1 MNPTAPTAA
10 AATPAGEKR
19 KALGRGLE
27 SLLPRTSSLGSSVI
41 PPHVPAISHPAGP
54 TIVPAAKPATHDGM
68 REVPLGIIER
78 NPYQTR
84 QHLDE
89 AALAELIAS
98 IKSSGV
104 VQPIVLRPI
113 SAGRYQLVA
122 GQRRWE
128 ASKRAGKT
136 SIPAV
141 VRELSDQ
148 QAMELTIIENIQRQ
162 DLNTMEQARAFER
175 LGREFGLTQENMA
188 QRTGIDR
195 TTVSNFVR
203 LLKLPV
209 DVQALIEQDKISFGH
224 AKVLL
229 SLDSP
234 EAMLKLGT
242 RVAEEQISV
251 RALEQMVFAIQ
262 HPVEKQVQERQLDPN
277 VRQAQMEMERSLGV
291 RVQIKDRNGRGKI
304 VIEYKSLED
313 FDRVVEMLGKK

>member
-1 MNPTAPTAA
+1 MIAPPKAA
-10 AATPAGEKR
+10 
-19 KALGRGLE
+19 
-27 SLLPRTSSLGSSVI
+27 
-41 PPHVPAISHPAGP
+41 PHS
-54 TIVPAAKPATHDGM
+54 DGM
-68 REVPLGIIER
+68 REVPLGLIDR

-89 AALAELIAS
+89 SALAELIAS
-98 IKSSGV
+98 IKASGV
-104 VQPIVLRPI
+104 VQPIVIRPI
-113 SAGRYQLVA
+113 SSGRYQLVA

-148 QAMELTIIENIQRQ
+148 QAMELTIVENIQRQ

-175 LGREFGLTQENMA
+175 LSREFGLTQEQMA

-195 TTVSNFVR
+195 TTVSNYVR
-203 LLKLPV
+203 LLKLPI
-209 DVQALIEQDKISFGH
+209 DVQALIEQDKITFGH

-234 EAMLKLGT
+234 EAMMKLGR

-262 HPVEKQVQERQLDPN
+262 HPIEKEQPQERQLDPN
-277 VRQAQMEMERSLGV
+277 VRQAQMEMERCLGV
-291 RVQIKDRNGRGKI
+291 RVQIQDRNGRGKI
-304 VIEYKSLED
+304 VIAYKNLED
-313 FDRVVEMLGKK
+313 FDRVVEILGRT